1 MDVLFASPS
10 QEERPSFSLF
20 SINCVFSIQRSL
32 EEAEEYIERRL
43 KKLQQYPETGA
54 YKNIF

>member
-20 SINCVFSIQRSL
+20 SVNWVFSLQRTL

-43 KKLQQYPETGA
+43 NELQQYPETGA